1 MPLNNLLNDLNF
13 GATIQQDGKPYTVI
27 MRLTDRLFIAME
39 QGAQLP
45 CPLMLVQ
52 VDILMGPGADPG
64 AGGQGQGQPP
74 GPGQNGPAGS
84 GPGGPGGPP
93 APPDDDKKETVH

>member
-1 MPLNNLLNDLNF
+1 MALNNLLNDLNF

-64 AGGQGQGQPP
+64 AAGGQGTGP
-74 GPGQNGPAGS
+74 GPDEPTGS
-84 GPGGPGGPP
+84 GPGPGGPP